1 MLSSP
6 STRMF
11 SFMDDSYIMMR
22 SNAWEKDCEKIAKVH
37 NLLNSWAEENGVSFA
52 PEKYSLFP
60 NTKLGTV
67 KYLPNID
74 NLLYAEKLFKKE
86 CLDILNIRVDNR
98 LSQKHHFDLVL
109 DKVAKQRRYLKC
121 ISGSTWGLSLF
132 RMR

>member
-6 STRMF
+6 PTMKF

-52 PEKYSLFP
+52 PEKYSLFS

-67 KYLPNID
+67 KIYRISTTYFMLRNYLRKSVWIFWVFERIISFHRNI
-74 NLLYAEKLFKKE
+74 NL
-86 CLDILNIRVDNR
+86 
-98 LSQKHHFDLVL
+98 
-109 DKVAKQRRYLKC
+109 
-121 ISGSTWGLSLF
+121 TWF
-132 RMR
+132 WTKWQNKDAI